1 MNRKGFMFILM
12 IILMLVIT
20 GNKSEYRIFTEKFE
34 KNYIK
39 VVLYVDTSNTLEN
52 LKLIHSKQEEISQLR
67 ILLHNIKD
75 KVPENKIEEYQAY
88 QQDYE
93 VLLFLSNIVDSWDW
107 LTPEELKEVEDKILE
122 VTVKKEYH

>member
-52 LKLIHSKQEEISQLR
+52 LKLIHSNQEEISQLR